1 MGSSAY
7 KAQELPHEVRNRIDT
22 AIEANTII
30 LVAEAHGACRRFQD
44 YLAFK
49 GYRNVVVGHAKS
61 MRYNAGNWCT
71 IQYGHSLKERE
82 RNMILDC
89 DSAVIIWQDES
100 SVIAENLELL
110 KKLGKPTFLYEYNSV
125 EDSVK
130 VGELDPNRAYRTF
143 YPWRE
148 YRHKRRQDET

>member
-1 MGSSAY
+1 
-7 KAQELPHEVRNRIDT
+7 
-22 AIEANTII
+22 
-30 LVAEAHGACRRFQD
+30 
-44 YLAFK
+44 
-49 GYRNVVVGHAKS
+49 
-61 MRYNAGNWCT
+61 
-71 IQYGHSLKERE
+71 
-82 RNMILDC
+82 MILDC